1 MDEAKMFPWLEVN
14 QCFAFV
20 VDVLYIKS
28 NPGSCSALTT
38 KCDGSAALSCVNEPH
53 VFVVLFGAF
62 AGAAA
67 WHRLHFGNGN
77 LVAFPDVEQPGM
89 AQIRLNFWHT
99 CRASFFRVTRWEI
112 LMELTV

>member
-1 MDEAKMFPWLEVN
+1 MDEAKMSPWLEVN
-14 QCFAFV
+14 QCFANI
-20 VDVLYIKS
+20 DIKS
-28 NPGSCSALTT
+28 NIGSCSALTT

-89 AQIRLNFWHT
+89 AQIRLKFWHT
-99 CRASFFRVTRWEI
+99 CRASFFRVTR
-112 LMELTV
+112 